1 MTILMTEQE
10 LVELTGYQ
18 WPSKQLSALKR
29 QGFFRARINER
40 TGSVLL
46 ERDHYQAVC
55 SNPTSGPSPKVR
67 PPTIR
72 RLS

>member
-1 MTILMTEQE
+1 MSILMTDQE

-18 WPSKQLSALKR
+18 WPSKQLASLKK

-40 TGSVLL
+40 TGGVLL

-55 SNPTSGPSPKVR
+55 TGPLPTSAPKVR
-67 PPTIR
+67 PPTLR
-72 RLS
+72 RVA

>member
-1 MTILMTEQE
+1 MSILMTDQE

-18 WPSKQLSALKR
+18 WPSKQLASLKK

-55 SNPTSGPSPKVR
+55 AGPLPTSAPKVR
-67 PPTIR
+67 PPALR
-72 RLS
+72 RVA